1 MLLGW
6 DGYFRPLEVRT
17 VQSVVGPC
25 HLDAV
30 GTRGPVLY
38 VDQYMRCSKGS
49 WSGLSPT
56 CSQQEASP
64 VPTQPGQIAEATATF
79 TPRDQATSVSH
90 RRKPEVLIQ
99 VRTKYLSF

>member
-38 VDQYMRCSKGS
+38 VDQYMRRSKGS

-56 CSQQEASP
+56 CSQQEA
-64 VPTQPGQIAEATATF
+64 
-79 TPRDQATSVSH
+79 
-90 RRKPEVLIQ
+90 
-99 VRTKYLSF
+99 YLSLHSLARFPRPQLRLPPEIRLQVSVIEENQKS